1 MQKSFFLI
9 WLKLLLIIFTSCTS
23 SNESEL
29 ISNEI
34 NDNLINYS
42 SDLVIGLESQPDE
55 YQLGQPIRVRT
66 DEDGNIYIAD
76 KASLTIKIFDK
87 DGNYIK
93 NLGGRGKE
101 ENKFHDFEF
110 MEFTPEGHLVFMDRH
125 QLRYSIITTDG
136 EAVATYPYNMSK
148 QFYPKSF
155 VYTDS
160 TMIALFLSMDLF
172 SDPPPIFERDFFHE
186 YDFEFQNSYESF
198 FSYELLDINNIF
210 AWTQMAVSPGSFTL
224 SKQENHIF
232 FSPGLYNSRLY
243 LLKKNDDKWEIE
255 SSFRGKDTNQNSFKT
270 YASKAEFEIEKEL
283 PGTMDMHY
291 GPGAHYGRVYSIDA
305 GIYQDEKGNNIV
317 HFFGEW
323 RGGDT
328 TMDEGNLLEI
338 DVQIFDRDLNI
349 TAHKHLF
356 EVEVENLPR
365 MPLVNWKDKDDNFY
379 LIDTEDGI
387 PVVRRFQLQL
397 PES

>member
-1 MQKSFFLI
+1 LAISF
-9 WLKLLLIIFTSCTS
+9 SACS
-23 SNESEL
+23 SGQEKENINESGEL
-29 ISNEI
+29 GIG
-34 NDNLINYS
+34 LT

-66 DEDGNIYIAD
+66 DNEGNIYIAD
-76 KASLTIKIFDK
+76 KASLTIKIFDRQ
-87 DGNYIK
+87 GNYIK
-93 NLGGRGKE
+93 SIGGRGKE
-101 ENKFHDFEF
+101 ENKFYDFEF
-110 MEFTPEGHLVFMDRH
+110 MEFTSEGDLVFMDRH
-125 QLRYSIITTDG
+125 KLHYSVITTDG
-136 EAVATYPYNMSK
+136 KPVVTYPYNMSK

-160 TMIALFLSMDLF
+160 TMIALFLSMDLY

-186 YDFEFQNSYESF
+186 YDFEFQQSYDSF
-198 FSYELLDINNIF
+198 FSYKQLDENNIF
-210 AWTQMAVSPGSFTL
+210 AWTQMSVSPGSFTF
-224 SKQENHIF
+224 SAQENRIL
-232 FSPGLYNSRLY
+232 FSPGIYNSRLY
-243 LLKKNDDKWEIE
+243 IINKKEDTWEIE
-255 SSFRGKDTNQNSFKT
+255 SSIKGKDIKQNSYKT
-270 YASKAEFEIEKEL
+270 YESKAEFEKEKEM

-305 GIYQDEKGNNIV
+305 GIYQLNKGKETV

-328 TMDEGNLLEI
+328 TLDEGNLLEI
-338 DVQIFDRDLNI
+338 DVQVFDENLNL
-349 TAHKHLF
+349 TDYKHLF
-356 EVEVENLPR
+356 KVGIDELPR

-387 PVVRRFQLQL
+387 PVVRRFQLKL